1 MKKGL
6 TSFLSLYFLL
16 GIIVFILPSNVLY
29 AQDDTVEEIFW
40 GDEEEEEGL
49 DEEFDF
55 SEDDEDMEGLE
66 FEDEE
71 FSDDEFGDEEFSD
84 DEFDDEFIDDEDMGD
99 FEEDFAEEEENIA
112 EAASRLGYTLNIV
125 GTSPGFVNHGLRTY
139 NSGVNFR
146 ASFELPMLLQIGPVR
161 FRVGAE
167 VGTFK
172 FANYKPIGGTYSGVH
187 ATGILS
193 FPAGPGQVKIGGGM
207 VGKGLGFIAEN
218 SYGFALGN
226 ALDIRLGIRSTTAF
240 GVKDDK
246 KNDIGTASWMDGL
259 LILGISL

>member
-6 TSFLSLYFLL
+6 SSFLSLYLLL
-16 GIIVFILPSNVLY
+16 GILVFIFPSNILH

-40 GDEEEEEGL
+40 GDEDDEEGL

-71 FSDDEFGDEEFSD
+71 FSDDEFGDEFD
-84 DEFDDEFIDDEDMGD
+84 DEFDDEFNDDEDMGD
-99 FEEDFAEEEENIA
+99 FEEDFAEEEENIS

-125 GTSPGFVNHGLRTY
+125 GASPGFVNRGLNY
-139 NSGVNFR
+139 YDSGVDFR
-146 ASFELPMLLQIGPVR
+146 ATFELPMLLQIAGIR
-161 FRVGAE
+161 FRLGAE

-172 FANYKPIGGTYSGVH
+172 FSNKKPIGGVYSGVH
-187 ATGILS
+187 ATGVLS
-193 FPAGPGQVKIGGGM
+193 FPAGPGQVKVGGGL

-226 ALDIRLGIRSTTAF
+226 ALDIRIGLRSTTAF

-246 KNDIGTASWMDGL
+246 MNDIGTASWMDGL

>member
-16 GIIVFILPSNVLY
+16 GILIFILPSNILY

-40 GDEEEEEGL
+40 GDDEEEEGL

-55 SEDDEDMEGLE
+55 SEEDEDLEGLE
-66 FEDEE
+66 FDDEE

-84 DEFDDEFIDDEDMGD
+84 DEFDDEFIDDEDMED
-99 FEEDFAEEEENIA
+99 FEEDFAEEDEDIA

-125 GTSPGFVNHGLRTY
+125 GASPGFVNRGLNY
-139 NSGVNFR
+139 YDSGVDFK
-146 ASFELPMLLQIGPVR
+146 ASFEFPMLLQIAGIR
-161 FRVGAE
+161 FRLGAE

-172 FANYKPIGGTYSGVH
+172 FQNKKPIGGAYSGLQAIGV
-187 ATGILS
+187 LS
-193 FPAGPGQVKIGGGM
+193 FPAGPGQVKIGGGLL
-207 VGKGLGFIAEN
+207 GKNIGFVAEN

-226 ALDIRLGIRSTTAF
+226 ALDIRLGIRSSTGF
-240 GVKDDK
+240 NVKDDK
-246 KNDIGTASWMDGL
+246 GNILGTASWLDGM